1 MANLTKKQKQVFDFI
16 NTYITENGISPTLEE
31 IRKKLKLKAIST
43 IHEHIHYL
51 KEKGY
56 LSKSEN
62 LSRNIS
68 PKKDIKYI
76 FEISILGTIAAGQP
90 IEAIEDRQD
99 TISIVNP
106 NIKNSKDYYALR
118 VVGNSMI
125 EDGIFEG
132 DIVVIRKQDVAEDG
146 QTVVAIIDE
155 NQATLK
161 KLYRE
166 KKGFRLEP
174 RNQSMLPFYRKE
186 VEVRGVV
193 VQIVR
198 NINEKTEKEQNNS
211 QQKLLRVI
219 DLFAGIG
226 GIRTG
231 FERIGAK
238 SVFSSEWDEPAQK
251 TYRANFAEIPFGDIT
266 KFKPEEISPFDI
278 LLAGFPCQPFSQ
290 AGKKLGLADTRGT
303 LFFDIAKILEYH
315 RPRVVFLE
323 NVKRFKS
330 HDSGRTFETINNIL
344 EQLGYEVYSK
354 VLNAKDFGVPQNRE
368 RIYIIGFLGKT
379 NFSFPE
385 PSGIKTR
392 LGNILEKKVDPK
404 YTISDK
410 LWAGHQRRKKEH
422 REKGNGFGYSMFNE
436 NSEYTST
443 ISARYYKDGSEILI
457 EQKGKNPRKL
467 TPREAA
473 RLQGFPDSFKIPVSD
488 AQAYKQFG
496 NSVAVPVITALAKE
510 VLKSLNQLEEKSS
523 SELGRIDIEKMKRF
537 SVSKVLA
544 KNKNLALTD

>member
-1 MANLTKKQKQVFDFI
+1 MSNLTKKQKQVFDFI
-16 NTYITENGISPTLEE
+16 NTYIAENGLSPTLEE
-31 IRKKLKLKAIST
+31 IRNKLKLKAIST
-43 IHEHIHYL
+43 IHEHVHYL

-56 LSKSEN
+56 LSKSQN

-76 FEISILGTIAAGQP
+76 FDIPILGTIAAGQP

-125 EDGIFEG
+125 DDGIFEG
-132 DIVVIRKQDVAEDG
+132 DIVVIRKQDVVEDG

-161 KLYRE
+161 KFYRD

-174 RNQSMLPFYRKE
+174 RNQNMLPFYRKE

-198 NINEKTEKEQNNS
+198 NINESINKEGTVS
-211 QQKLLRVI
+211 QQKFLRII

-226 GIRTG
+226 GIRKG
-231 FERIGAK
+231 FETIGTK
-238 SVFSSEWDEPAQK
+238 SVFSSEWDESAKK
-251 TYRANFAEIPFGDIT
+251 TYLANFNETPFGDIT
-266 KFKPEEISPFDI
+266 KFRPEEISPFDI

-379 NFSFPE
+379 NFTFPE
-385 PSGIKTR
+385 PLAMKTR
-392 LGNILEKKVDPK
+392 LGNILEKK
-404 YTISDK
+404 
-410 LWAGHQRRKKEH
+410 
-422 REKGNGFGYSMFNE
+422 
-436 NSEYTST
+436 
-443 ISARYYKDGSEILI
+443 
-457 EQKGKNPRKL
+457 
-467 TPREAA
+467 
-473 RLQGFPDSFKIPVSD
+473 
-488 AQAYKQFG
+488 
-496 NSVAVPVITALAKE
+496 
-510 VLKSLNQLEEKSS
+510 
-523 SELGRIDIEKMKRF
+523 
-537 SVSKVLA
+537 
-544 KNKNLALTD
+544 